1 MLTFLIDK
9 IRCTQIYFINLAQNK
24 LTESQRRKLKLL
36 QIIRLSD
43 LFFGFSNA
51 FEYGEKY
58 MIAITFAT
66 LVTDMQWD
74 ITDAVKT
81 VAKVDIAKRKF
92 NYNEHFRNEL
102 KLYSLLILSVI
113 LMSLITYPFYK
124 PDLKIASIFISLHI
138 LDFMLGPFIEIKICF
153 LQLEDS
159 AFKMTLNMII
169 AYIIRTSISFVPTPF
184 CTAKIRN

>member
-1 MLTFLIDK
+1 MFFVMYL
-9 IRCTQIYFINLAQNK
+9 
-24 LTESQRRKLKLL
+24 
-36 QIIRLSD
+36 
-43 LFFGFSNA
+43 FGFSNA

-81 VAKVDIAKRKF
+81 VAKVDIVKKKF
-92 NYNEHFRNEL
+92 NYDEHFRNAL
-102 KLYSLLILSVI
+102 KLYSLLISSVV
-113 LMSLITYPFYK
+113 LMSLIAYPFYK
-124 PDLKIASIFISLHI
+124 PDVKIASIFIFLHI

-169 AYIIRTSISFVPTPF
+169 AYIIRTSISFAPTPF
-184 CTAKIRN
+184 CTIIGQMCSTTYELIYTKINFKKYKNKSNFLRAI

>member
-1 MLTFLIDK
+1 MHTNLFHKFGTEQINGKPKKKVK
-9 IRCTQIYFINLAQNK
+9 IIADYKAFRFVLMY
-24 LTESQRRKLKLL
+24 
-36 QIIRLSD
+36 
-43 LFFGFSNA
+43 LFGLSNA

-81 VAKVDIAKRKF
+81 VAKVDIAKKKF
-92 NYNEHFRNEL
+92 NYNEHFRNAL

-138 LDFMLGPFIEIKICF
+138 LDFMLGPFIEIKTCF